1 MGSWDV
7 KGWVYLLEDKGRILI
22 LEKQNWVFN
31 IYHGVNNMFIS
42 WVFIPVVDV
51 VSNCLISFN
60 VNALTFFLRFC
71 RFIIITMLI
80 DEI

>member
-1 MGSWDV
+1 M
-7 KGWVYLLEDKGRILI
+7 YLLEENGRVLI
-22 LEKQNWVFN
+22 LENQNWLFN
-31 IYHGVNNMFIS
+31 IYHGANNMSIS

-51 VSNCLISFN
+51 VSNFLISFN